1 MTYAFHSQQYWLD
14 RALSGSAP
22 LWLSVAFLGYAWHTA
37 NGHATFPKGE
47 IGRLL
52 GVDADTGELDDPKP
66 SNRVSEA
73 IGRAVEEGFLAAGS
87 GARCLVMPYPGIWQ
101 GPGQP
106 DEPCPVHRLAGTAA
120 RRAADLIRGDPTG
133 HARYV
138 CERQRFLRMEAQR
151 REHDFTLT
159 GAGSENLPV
168 LAERAT
174 L

>member
-1 MTYAFHSQQYWLD
+1 MSYAFHSQQYWLD

-52 GVDADTGELDDPKP
+52 GVDADSGELDDPKP
-66 SNRVSEA
+66 SNRISEA

-101 GPGQP
+101 ASSRSSPGRP
-106 DEPCPVHRLAGTAA
+106 HRP
-120 RRAADLIRGDPTG
+120 R
-133 HARYV
+133 
-138 CERQRFLRMEAQR
+138 
-151 REHDFTLT
+151 
-159 GAGSENLPV
+159 
-168 LAERAT
+168 
-174 L
+174 